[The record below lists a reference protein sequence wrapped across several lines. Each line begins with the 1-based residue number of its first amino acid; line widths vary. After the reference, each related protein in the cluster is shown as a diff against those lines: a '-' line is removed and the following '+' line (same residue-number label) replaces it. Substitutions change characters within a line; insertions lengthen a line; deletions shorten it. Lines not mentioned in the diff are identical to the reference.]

1 MWWAH
6 GSCSLSACSEQM
18 VSAVLE
24 LARFVLTV
32 VPSTA
37 RIDGL

>member
-6 GSCSLSACSEQM
+6 GSCSEL
-18 VSAVLE
+18 VSTVLE
-24 LARFVLTV
+24 SARFVLTV